1 MSTYEN
7 RDVSEVSESN
17 VAIAGFCTFF
27 AWFWGALAFV
37 NLFIINGYYI
47 PLYGDCLIDQRLIP
61 CDGLG
66 DVRNPEVIVIT
77 VALVCM
83 TYLTMTAIFAALSA
97 ILKKP

>member
-17 VAIAGFCTFF
+17 IVIAGWCTFF

-37 NLFIINGYYI
+37 NLFLINSFYI
-47 PLYGDCLIDQRLIP
+47 PFMGDCGRTSIYSICKD
-61 CDGLG
+61 LG
-66 DVRNPEVIVIT
+66 DVKNPEAIVIT